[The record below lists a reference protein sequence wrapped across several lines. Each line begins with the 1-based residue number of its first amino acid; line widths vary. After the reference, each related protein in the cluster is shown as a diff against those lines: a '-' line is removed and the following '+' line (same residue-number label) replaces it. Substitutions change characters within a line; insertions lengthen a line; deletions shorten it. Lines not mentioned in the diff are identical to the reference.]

1 MKKSF
6 LLLLPA
12 LSLVWGLS
20 SCKRDLQRPSWDIG
34 VVGPVIHSSLGLGN
48 MIADSLLQ
56 VNPDSSVV
64 LSFSGAVYELDAD
77 TLLKL
82 PDTTITNSF
91 SLPTIIPSVNVTPGQ
106 LVFNQTENRYFNGQG
121 VQLTIADLRSGG
133 CYLTLSS
140 TINQPVDFTYEILT
154 AFKSGQHFITTSRI
168 PPGSITQP
176 SQVVVY
182 VDLSGYRFILTD
194 ASATQFN
201 QYTTKTTIKMSADAQ
216 PTTVTNQD
224 IVAVSSTFSGL
235 EPSYAKGYFGSRI
248 ESFVNEPSNFSS
260 FEKIISGVLDI
271 DQVNVNLTFTNYIG
285 ADARITL
292 QSLKAARGAD
302 TVVLAHSV
310 IGSAI
315 NINRATDPGGIVV
328 PSTYSVNLNNGNS
341 NIDQIIELL
350 PLAFSSSLDF
360 HINPLGNVAAH
371 HDFFYAP
378 KTVKADL
385 NFTLPLNIIA
395 NNLTL
400 ADTIDLNLERGEN
413 GHIRSGKLHID
424 ISNGFPLAADFQL
437 FFMNGSGTITDS
449 IVQPNSILAAYTNAQ
464 NIVTANRDSELI
476 ITVNESQMDR
486 LYNGERLVLRI
497 AFSTSSLTQ
506 HVTLY
511 DYYRI
516 HVRMR
521 GDFNYRIGS

>member
-1 MKKSF
+1 
-6 LLLLPA
+6 
-12 LSLVWGLS
+12 
-20 SCKRDLQRPSWDIG
+20 
-34 VVGPVIHSSLGLGN
+34 
-48 MIADSLLQ
+48 
-56 VNPDSSVV
+56 
-64 LSFSGAVYELDAD
+64 
-77 TLLKL
+77 
-82 PDTTITNSF
+82 
-91 SLPTIIPSVNVTPGQ
+91 
-106 LVFNQTENRYFNGQG
+106 
-121 VQLTIADLRSGG
+121 
-133 CYLTLSS
+133 
-140 TINQPVDFTYEILT
+140 
-154 AFKSGQHFITTSRI
+154 
-168 PPGSITQP
+168 
-176 SQVVVY
+176 
-182 VDLSGYRFILTD
+182 
-194 ASATQFN
+194 
-201 QYTTKTTIKMSADAQ
+201 
-216 PTTVTNQD
+216 
-224 IVAVSSTFSGL
+224 
-235 EPSYAKGYFGSRI
+235 
-248 ESFVNEPSNFSS
+248 
-260 FEKIISGVLDI
+260 LDI
-271 DQVNVNLTFTNYIG
+271 DQVNVILTFTNYIG

-315 NINRATDPGGIVV
+315 NINRATDPGGMVV

-385 NFTLPLNIIA
+385 NFSLPLNIIA

-400 ADTIDLNLERGEN
+400 ADTIDLNLDRGEN

-449 IVQPNSILAAYTNAQ
+449 IVQPNSILAAYTNVQ
-464 NIVTANRDSELI
+464 NIVTANRDIELI

-486 LYNGERLVLRI
+486 LYNGERLLLRI